1 MGASFEL
8 GDLGLGSPE
17 PDDRRITG
25 VCPALVLSNLDLLV
39 EGRIQIQVPWLPG
52 MLLWARVSVPMAG
65 MARGTFFIPQVG
77 DEVLVAFAHGDI
89 REAYV
94 LGSLW
99 STTDRPPALV
109 AIDPTIKRSIRSPL
123 GNEIVFDDSLSTITI
138 TNMLQHSIT
147 MGPDGI
153 EISTV
158 GGAASISLGIDG
170 TVSITAAK
178 AFSVLSASVDI
189 SGISDASVSA
199 ASVTIDGTGTCDVRG
214 GLVNIN

>member
-8 GDLGLGSPE
+8 GDLGLGAPE

-25 VCPALVLSNLDLLV
+25 VCPALVINNFDLLV

-52 MLLWARVSVPMAG
+52 MLLWARVAVPMAG
-65 MARGTFFIPQVG
+65 MARGTFFIPQIG
-77 DEVLVAFAHGDI
+77 DEVLVAFAQGDI

-94 LGSLW
+94 IGSLW
-99 STTDRPPALV
+99 STTDRPPAVLP
-109 AIDPTIKRSIRSPL
+109 IDPTIKRSIRSPL

-147 MGPDGI
+147 LGPDGI

-170 TVSITAAK
+170 SVSITAAK
-178 AFSVLSASVDI
+178 SFSVLSASVDI
-189 SGISDASVSA
+189 TGISDASLSA
-199 ASVTIDGTGTCDVRG
+199 VNVTVDGTATCDVRG
-214 GLVNIN
+214 GMVNIN